1 MKIYFE
7 VRGGLT
13 AQVPPGTADLEDGID
28 WTVAKLVEK
37 LGLPRHEV
45 GNVVIN
51 GKMAGNKTQIN
62 DGDKIT
68 FFPVIAGG

>member
-7 VRGGLT
+7 ARGGLT
-13 AQVPPGTADLEDGID
+13 ARFPPGPVELEDGTD
-28 WTVAKLVEK
+28 WTVAKLVER

-45 GNVVIN
+45 GNAVV
-51 GKMAGNKTQIN
+51 GGRVVGGNTPLK

-68 FFPVIAGG
+68 FFPVVAGG